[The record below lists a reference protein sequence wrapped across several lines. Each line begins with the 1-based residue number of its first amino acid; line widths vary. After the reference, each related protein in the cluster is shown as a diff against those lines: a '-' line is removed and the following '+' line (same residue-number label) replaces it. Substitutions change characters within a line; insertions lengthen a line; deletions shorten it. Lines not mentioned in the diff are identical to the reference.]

1 MDGMYNIINE
11 NVKHYVFSEYQ
22 RFGKRFALLFVDIDH
37 FRVFNNT
44 YGHDVGDLVLTDIAK
59 SIVNIIKKDDMFG
72 R

>member
-1 MDGMYNIINE
+1 M
-11 NVKHYVFSEYQ
+11 
-22 RFGKRFALLFVDIDH
+22 DIDH

-72 R
+72 RWGGEEFVGIFPLTEIMKRLLLLNE